1 MQRMSQSEIIGGL
14 VALLGDSSV
23 STSAPDL
30 IAMSTDFWP
39 KTQLWK
45 MNGEVERFPPDCV
58 AWPTTE
64 GQLSDVVK
72 YCAQH
77 RIPIVPY
84 GGGSGVCGGTVPIHG
99 GVVIDMKRMEGD
111 VEIDKSSLTI
121 VAPAGINGQH
131 LEDRLNANGLTL
143 GHFPSSIM
151 SSTLGGWLAARSAGQ
166 YSSCY
171 GKIEDMVL
179 DLRAVLPSGEI
190 VDTADRHAGDPD
202 WTQVL
207 VGSEGTLGLITSARL
222 RVHPKPKHQWLRAYR
237 FHHLHDGLEGMR
249 HIMQAGLR
257 PMVFRLYDPL
267 DTFIA
272 MNSAKAADRG
282 GLIDLLRAR
291 SAKDPGKGAASRV
304 FQSLARVGL
313 SSGLAM
319 PSALNRFAQVL
330 PSNCKM
336 VIGFEGPEESVEIQ
350 SERASRLLQREGGED
365 MGAGP
370 GEHWLAN
377 RYSVSFKQSRV
388 YQAGAF
394 VDTMEVGTTWDRLE
408 ALYEEVRRSVGP
420 HAFIMAHFSHA
431 YREGCSIYFTFAASR
446 TGHDR
451 AEALYDLIWQS
462 ALTAVHK
469 VGASASHHHGVG
481 LLKRDAMVEE
491 HGNMLRVW
499 RVLKDAL
506 DPHGIMNPGKLFPDG
521 AGTS

>member
-1 MQRMSQSEIIGGL
+1 MQRLSQSEIIGGL
-14 VALLGDSSV
+14 VALLGESRV
-23 STSAPDL
+23 STSAPDV
-30 IAMSTDFWP
+30 IAMSADFWP
-39 KTQLWK
+39 KTQIWK

-58 AWPTTE
+58 VWPRDDQE
-64 GQLSDVVK
+64 LSDVVA
-72 YCAQH
+72 YCAE
-77 RIPIVPY
+77 RGIPIVPY
-84 GGGSGVCGGTVPIHG
+84 GGGSGVCGGTVPVHG
-99 GVVIDMKRMEGD
+99 GVVVDMKRMSGEVQVD
-111 VEIDKSSLTI
+111 RASLT
-121 VAPAGINGQH
+121 VEAPAGINGQQ
-131 LEDRLNANGLTL
+131 LEDRLNGYGLTL

-151 SSTLGGWLAARSAGQ
+151 CSTLGGWLAARSAGQ

-171 GKIEDMVL
+171 GKIEDMVVS
-179 DLRAVLPSGEI
+179 LRAVLPSGEI
-190 VDTADRHAGDPD
+190 VDTDERQAGEPD

-222 RVHPKPKHQWLRAYR
+222 RVHPAPKHRWLRGFR

-249 HIMQAGLR
+249 QVMQAGLR

-272 MNSAKAADRG
+272 MNSGKSADRG
-282 GLIDLLRAR
+282 GLIDLLRSGAP
-291 SAKDPGKGAASRV
+291 KEPGKGIGSRV
-304 FQSLARVGL
+304 FKGVARAGL
-313 SSGLAM
+313 SSGLAL
-319 PSALNRFAQVL
+319 PAALNRFAQAL

-336 VIGFEGPEESVEIQ
+336 VVGFEGPEEAVKVQ
-350 SERASRLLQREGGED
+350 AERAALLLQREGGED

-377 RYSVSFKQSRV
+377 RYSVSFKQSRI

-394 VDTMEVGTTWDRLE
+394 VDTMEVSTTWDRLE
-408 ALYEEVRRSVGP
+408 ALYEEVRRAVAP

-446 TGHDR
+446 SGSDR
-451 AEALYDLIWQS
+451 AELHYERIWQS
-462 ALTAVHK
+462 ALGAVHK

-506 DPHGIMNPGKLFPDG
+506 DPKGIMNPGKLFPDG
-521 AGTS
+521 AGGA